1 LDNLLIHAE
10 NVSARFGNVTVF
22 KNISFRL
29 ETGSS
34 MAITGP
40 NGSGKSTLLQIVAGL
55 QRTVSGT
62 VTRRVND
69 AEITV
74 ENFSAYAGYTGPLV
88 NPYDMLSA
96 VENLQFTVTDSTAME
111 RISDMLAYFDLY
123 KDRNKIVKYYSSGM
137 KQRLKLIHA
146 FINDPV
152 IIMLDEPASALDPIS
167 TQKIEE
173 LIQELKQNYTII
185 IVTHNMQQAARV
197 SDYTAFFYMGE
208 LIEINKTETIFTKP
222 EKIMTENYITGKFG

>member
-1 LDNLLIHAE
+1 MDNLLIHAE

-74 ENFSAYAGYTGPLV
+74 ENFSAHAGYTGPLV
-88 NPYDMLSA
+88 NPYDMLTA
-96 VENLQFTVTDSTAME
+96 AENLAFTIKDSAAKE
-111 RISDMLAYFDLY
+111 RVIHLLDYFDLY
-123 KDRNKIVKYYSSGM
+123 KERNKIVKHFSSGM

-152 IIMLDEPASALDPIS
+152 IIMLDEPGSNLDS
-167 TQKIEE
+167 TGKDKLFAKIEE
-173 LIQELKQNYTII
+173 LKAGRIVIIASNEQDEINLCGERVELGKQNI
-185 IVTHNMQQAARV
+185 
-197 SDYTAFFYMGE
+197 
-208 LIEINKTETIFTKP
+208 
-222 EKIMTENYITGKFG
+222 

>member
-1 LDNLLIHAE
+1 
-10 NVSARFGNVTVF
+10 
-22 KNISFRL
+22 
-29 ETGSS
+29 
-34 MAITGP
+34 
-40 NGSGKSTLLQIVAGL
+40 
-55 QRTVSGT
+55 
-62 VTRRVND
+62 
-69 AEITV
+69 
-74 ENFSAYAGYTGPLV
+74 
-88 NPYDMLSA
+88 

-173 LIQELKQNYTII
+173 LIQELKQNYTIV

>member
-1 LDNLLIHAE
+1 MDNLLIHAE

-55 QRTVSGT
+55 QRPGSGT
-62 VTRRVND
+62 VIRRVND
-69 AEITV
+69 AELTA

-152 IIMLDEPASALDPIS
+152 IIMLDEPGSNLD
-167 TQKIEE
+167 TRGKDKLFAKIEE
-173 LIQELKQNYTII
+173 LKAGRIVIIASNEQDEINLCGERVELGKQNI
-185 IVTHNMQQAARV
+185 
-197 SDYTAFFYMGE
+197 
-208 LIEINKTETIFTKP
+208 
-222 EKIMTENYITGKFG
+222 